1 MSSLKDRL
9 IDKAQDLDWTVY
21 VDDQCWEFGKYS
33 PAGEDFVFSVSGD
46 DIVAAVKEY
55 YEDFAPEEHAM
66 DLVIAKRNGFA
77 GIPDLRTLCDDA
89 DAIDEMLH
97 ELADAF
103 RDVESEHQA
112 ELDEAEEDEEDEE

>member
-1 MSSLKDRL
+1 MTLQEKL
-9 IDKAQDLDWTVY
+9 IEKAEDLEWSVT
-21 VDDQCWEFGKYS
+21 VDDGLWEFEKYS
-33 PAGEDFVFSVSGD
+33 PAGEDFVFSVD
-46 DIVAAVKEY
+46 DPDIVAGVKDY
-55 YEDFAPEEHAM
+55 YENFDPEEHATDM
-66 DLVIAKRNGFA
+66 VIAKRNGFA
-77 GIPDLRTLCDDA
+77 GVPDLRTLCDDA